1 MKVITTRRSS
11 AWRNAICGTLVA
23 LGLTALMPGRS
34 WAACKIK
41 SIEMPVTMVGSRAV
55 ATLGINGSDVPL
67 FVDSGAFFSF
77 LTLAAAQQLKLE
89 VGSLPRGMRIEGL
102 TGEVPAGL
110 TTVKRLKLLDGEV
123 PDMDFVVGGND
134 ESTGT
139 MGVIGRNLLAFTDI
153 EYDLANGMIRLMFPN
168 DDCGDLGM
176 AYWAEGKPV
185 SELNLLRD
193 ESRPKTPAAE
203 AVVLLN
209 DKKLR
214 VLFDTGARS
223 MVSLSAAK
231 RAGITDLKPAGKVR
245 GAGRGEAEAWTGAV
259 DSFELGSEKVLNIRL
274 PVADFQ
280 LGRTDMLLGIDFFLS
295 HRIYVAKKQRRMYF
309 TYNGGPVFAL
319 SAVQNAK
326 ALAASPPASGASA
339 PAPAPADGDE
349 ALDAAGYARRGAA
362 ASARLDFAQALADL
376 DKACALAPEMAEY
389 FARRGTVHEQLRQ
402 RQAALKD
409 YDEALRLAPAQTEAR
424 LRRAWLRIAGK
435 DLSGTQEDAQLLDQT
450 LAPQSH
456 QRLQLA
462 QLYERLD
469 QPERALAQWDQ
480 WIPAHPHDVALASV
494 LNSRCWMQ
502 TLRNVSLDQA
512 REDCEQAIDL
522 QDKNPTYYN
531 SRAWLR
537 LRSGEWRKALADYER
552 ALKLKP
558 DSAWALYGRGIV
570 RRKLGEEDA
579 GQADIEA
586 ARKLAPTIDAQTGR
600 RGLAADAKAP

>member
-11 AWRNAICGTLVA
+11 AWRRIICGALVA

-41 SIEMPVTMVGSRAV
+41 SFEMPVTLAGSRAI
-55 ATLGINGSDVPL
+55 ATLGINGTDSRL
-67 FVDSGAFFSF
+67 FVDSGAFYSF

-89 VGSLPRGMRIEGL
+89 VGSLPWGMRIEGL
-102 TGEVPAGL
+102 TGEVTAGL
-110 TTVKRLKLLDGEV
+110 TTVKRVTLRDGEL
-123 PDMDFVVGGND
+123 PDMDFIVGGND
-134 ESTGT
+134 ESNGT
-139 MGVIGRNLLAFTDI
+139 MGVMGRNFLAFTDI

-185 SELNLLRD
+185 SEISLLRD
-193 ESRPKTPAAE
+193 EKRSKTPAIE

-209 DKKLR
+209 DKKMR
-214 VLFDTGARS
+214 VLFDTGAPQ
-223 MVSLSAAK
+223 SLVTLSGAK

-259 DSFELGSEKVLNIRL
+259 GSFELGGEKVLNIRL

-280 LGRTDMLLGIDFFLS
+280 LGSTDMLLGIDFFLS
-295 HRIYVAKKQRRMYF
+295 HRIYIAKKQRRMYF

-339 PAPAPADGDE
+339 PAPADGDQ

-376 DKACALAPEMAEY
+376 DRACALAPEMAEY
-389 FARRGTVHEQLRQ
+389 FVRRGTVHEQLRQ

-409 YDEALRLAPAQTEAR
+409 YDEALSVESTQIEAR
-424 LRRAWLRIAGK
+424 LRRAWLRLAGK
-435 DLSGTQEDAQLLDQT
+435 DLSGTQEDVQLLDQT

-494 LNSRCWMQ
+494 LNSRCWTRTM
-502 TLRNVSLDQA
+502 RNIRLDQA
-512 REDCEQAIDL
+512 LDDCDKAIDL
-522 QDKNPTYYN
+522 QDKNASYYD

-537 LRSGEWRKALADYER
+537 LRQGELRKALADYDR

-558 DSAWALYGRGIV
+558 ELAWALYGRGIA
-570 RRKLGEEDA
+570 RRKLGDTEA
-579 GQADIEA
+579 GTVDIEA
-586 ARKLAPTIDAQTGR
+586 ARKLLPQIDTQAGR
-600 RGLAADAKAP
+600 YGLAAAP